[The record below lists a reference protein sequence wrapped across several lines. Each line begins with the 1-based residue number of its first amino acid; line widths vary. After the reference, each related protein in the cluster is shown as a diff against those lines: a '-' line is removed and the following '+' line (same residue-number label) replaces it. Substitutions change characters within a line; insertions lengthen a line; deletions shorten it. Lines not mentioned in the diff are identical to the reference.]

1 MSVDKSLLEHLLKL
15 DSYSYQFSINLNEN
29 DYQISSVKFTNSPIP
44 VNEPTTRG
52 GVYFSDKFAYKMQ
65 CTVKDLKIIPYLTSK
80 MLGPST
86 DFGNIVISGKIS
98 NSENSF
104 GLELKTNL
112 TNSVQ
117 TPDSIELHMIVVE
130 LKSV

>member
-1 MSVDKSLLEHLLKL
+1 MSVDNILLEHLLKL
-15 DSYSYQFSINLNEN
+15 DSYSYEFSIHLNEN
-29 DYQISSVKFTNSPIP
+29 NYQLLDVKFTNSPIP

-65 CTVKDLKIIPYLTSK
+65 CSVKDLKIVPYLTSK

-86 DFGNIVISGKIS
+86 DFGNIEIYGKIS
-98 NSENSF
+98 NAENSF
-104 GLELKTNL
+104 SLELNTNL

-117 TPDSIELHMIVVE
+117 TPDSIELHMIVVG